1 MTMIDP
7 AQIRAARAL
16 LGWNQVRLGAAAGLD
31 KNVISKI
38 ERETVT
44 APHQG
49 TLEKIQKA
57 FEAAGVEFLPQS
69 GVRKMDRIV
78 VTYEGPGSSKRLIED
93 IYKTLSETGSDTGGD
108 REILIAHLNE
118 HEAIENLTKEFIEE
132 QIRLR
137 KKDGI
142 THRLLVRAN
151 DPGLISPFDTYHS
164 MPDKYFSKCPLYIY
178 GSKLAILAWEPEKSV
193 VIDDE
198 RFADCARQLFN
209 FIWDHTEEVTK
220 EGKDVKA
227 AN

>member
-93 IYKTLSETGSDTGGD
+93 IYKTLSETGSD
-108 REILIAHLNE
+108 
-118 HEAIENLTKEFIEE
+118 
-132 QIRLR
+132 
-137 KKDGI
+137 
-142 THRLLVRAN
+142 
-151 DPGLISPFDTYHS
+151 
-164 MPDKYFSKCPLYIY
+164 
-178 GSKLAILAWEPEKSV
+178 
-193 VIDDE
+193 
-198 RFADCARQLFN
+198 
-209 FIWDHTEEVTK
+209 
-220 EGKDVKA
+220 
-227 AN
+227 